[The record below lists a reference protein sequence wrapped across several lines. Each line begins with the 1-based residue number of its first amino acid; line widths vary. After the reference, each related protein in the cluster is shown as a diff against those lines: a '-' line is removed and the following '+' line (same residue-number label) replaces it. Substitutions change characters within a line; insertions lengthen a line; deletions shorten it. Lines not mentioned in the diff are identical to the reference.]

1 MFNARATGLTAFLFF
16 MAMPAF
22 ADPPRDIDA
31 LVSRAMQLA
40 GVPGMA
46 VAIVEHG
53 QVTLARGYGVRRLG
67 SADSVDAD
75 TIFEIGSLSK
85 AFTAAALAVLVDR
98 GKIRWDDPVID
109 HIPGFQMYDPWVTRE
124 ITVLDLLVHRS
135 GLGACEGDLLFFP
148 RTTLSRA
155 EGVRRL
161 RYLRPATSFRYAYA
175 YDNILY
181 VAAGQLIEDV
191 SGRPWEEFVRDNL
204 LVPAGMRTAT
214 SSLTAWRATVNR
226 AWPHGRR
233 NGPIIGVGDQQLLDT
248 GAPGEYGSEPP
259 SQVAPAG
266 GIAASANDM
275 ARWLQI
281 QLARGT
287 IPGGS
292 ARLFSEASSRTMWT
306 SVVNMPIP
314 QYPGAIAR
322 AAPQFLSYALG
333 WEISDYHGHRMVSHG
348 GYVPGSLSLVVLIPN
363 LDVGFV
369 ILENSES
376 DETRMALQYELLD
389 HYLQQPE
396 YDWAGAWSAV
406 AQEQR
411 QAAVKAVQSPTTTRA
426 AVGPSLPLDRYAGD
440 YADAWYGAMSITE
453 VEGRLVMDFKHSP
466 GMVGDLEHWQYD
478 TFRVTWRDPLVE
490 PAYVTFALGP
500 GGEVQRIS
508 MRAVSPRADFSWDYP
523 DLDFRPARK

>member
-1 MFNARATGLTAFLFF
+1 MFTARAAGLTAFLSLI
-16 MAMPAF
+16 AMPAF
-22 ADPPRDIDA
+22 ADPPRNMDA
-31 LVSRAMQLA
+31 LVSGAMQLS

-67 SADSVDAD
+67 STDAVDAD
-75 TIFEIGSLSK
+75 TIFEIGSVSK
-85 AFTAAALAVLVDR
+85 GFTAAALAVLVDR
-98 GKIRWDDPVID
+98 GEIRWDDPVID
-109 HIPGFQMYDPWVTRE
+109 HIPGFQMYDPWATRE

-135 GLGACEGDLLFFP
+135 GLGAGEGDLLYFP
-148 RTTLSRA
+148 RSTLTRA
-155 EGVRRL
+155 ETVRRL
-161 RYLRPATSFRYAYA
+161 RYMRPATSFRSGYA
-175 YDNILY
+175 YDNVLY

-191 SGRPWEEFVRDNL
+191 SGRSWEEFVRDNL

-214 SSLTAWRATVNR
+214 STLAAWRATVNR

-233 NGPIIGVGDQQLLDT
+233 NGPIFGTGDQQPLDT

-259 SQVAPAG
+259 SQVAPGG

-275 ARWLQI
+275 ARWVQI
-281 QLARGT
+281 QLAGGA

-292 ARLFSEASSRTMWT
+292 ARLFSEASSNAMWT
-306 SVVNMPIP
+306 PVVNLPILKF
-314 QYPGAIAR
+314 PGPIAR
-322 AAPQFLSYALG
+322 ATPQFLSYALG
-333 WEISDYHGHRMVSHG
+333 WGISDYRGHRIVSHG
-348 GYVPGSLSLVVLIPN
+348 GAVPGSLSQVVLIPD

-369 ILENSES
+369 ILQNSES

-396 YDWAGAWSAV
+396 YDWAGAWNALV
-406 AQEQR
+406 QEQR
-411 QAAVKAVQSPTTTRA
+411 QADVKAVQTATTTRA

-440 YADAWYGAMSITE
+440 YADPWYGAMSIAK
-453 VEGRLVMDFKHSP
+453 VEDRLVMDFKHSP
-466 GMVGDLEHWQYD
+466 GMVGDMEHWQYD
-478 TFRVTWRDPLVE
+478 TFRVTWRDRGVE

-500 GGEVQRIS
+500 GGEVERIS
-508 MRAVSPRADFSWDYP
+508 MRPVSPRADFSFDYG